1 MLKNITHISSRYH
14 PDITHISSRY
24 HPDITHISS
33 KYHPVI
39 THISSRYHPHIIQI
53 SSKYH
58 PVNIDFYSVKS
69 RVFTQIW
76 YVVCRQK
83 LHFEFRL
90 KLHFSSSRYYPNIIQ
105 ITSRNHPEIIQI
117 SPTYHPHI
125 IQISPTYHPDITH
138 ISSRYHPHIIQI
150 SSKDHPV
157 NIDFYLVKSRVFT
170 QIWYVVCRWK
180 LHFQTRLKLHFWKAK
195 VEFYSSFTRV
205 SVCWEL
211 IPFKHVL

>member
-1 MLKNITHISSRYH
+1 MVRRLQAKTPLWISIKT
-14 PDITHISSRY
+14 PLLIIQIL
-24 HPDITHISS
+24 P
-33 KYHPVI
+33 KYHPNN
-39 THISSRYHPHIIQI
+39 IQ
-53 SSKYH
+53 
-58 PVNIDFYSVKS
+58 KS
-69 RVFTQIW
+69 
-76 YVVCRQK
+76 
-83 LHFEFRL
+83 
-90 KLHFSSSRYYPNIIQ
+90 
-105 ITSRNHPEIIQI
+105 SRNHPEIIQI

-205 SVCWEL
+205 SVCWDGTPQYPL
-211 IPFKHVL
+211 KLLSAPSTQLFIFFNIPGIVFKGYFKENLLKIYIYLPHLNFLSS